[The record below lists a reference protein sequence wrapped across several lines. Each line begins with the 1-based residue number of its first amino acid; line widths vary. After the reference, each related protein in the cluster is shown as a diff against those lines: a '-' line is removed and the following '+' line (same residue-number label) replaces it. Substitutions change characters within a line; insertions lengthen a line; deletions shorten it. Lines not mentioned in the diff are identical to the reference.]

1 MKKLIFIL
9 SMIVSISASSMDRYV
24 PTETREYAPPKI
36 IENKISI
43 TSTQIISGR
52 DESLK

>member
-36 IENKISI
+36 IENKIDFWEKKPSHF
-43 TSTQIISGR
+43 S
-52 DESLK
+52 